1 MGWYN
6 SSWDFRKKITIDNTK
21 VTGDLTDF
29 PVLLSLTFAAGEKG
43 SVNADGSDI
52 RITTSDG
59 TMEIP
64 REIESYDQSTGV
76 FVGWTKVDVL
86 DLTDVVLYIYYGNS
100 GASEPAEDATYGRE
114 NVWDSNFMG
123 VWHLNQDPNGDV
135 ADSILDST
143 SGDDDLD
150 PDGTMLTADL
160 VDSKIGKGIDFD
172 GGDDTL
178 RGSTVGGKAITGAF
192 TVEAWIKTG
201 GAGQVGIVTKYSGT
215 NDAGQERN
223 WRSYGLF
230 MDSDE
235 KLKSSISSNGAA
247 GGNLREV
254 TGSTALDTGA
264 YLQAVVVFIPS
275 TSLTLY
281 VNGVQDGQNT
291 TSMIASIADT
301 SAWFRVSGWSGPPAE
316 FFAGEI
322 DEVRV
327 SDTNRS
333 LIWIQTSYAN
343 QNSPGTFYSV
353 GGQEIGIE
361 AEATFEA
368 EASISIAIGTA
379 ISATFEAE
387 ASISIAI
394 GASPTM
400 SRIMT
405 AIKSAL
411 LGYNGTGET
420 LEDIKTFKRG
430 KALKTL
436 IHPAIFIRP
445 IRESFPKIWTGG
457 KYDAEKE
464 LEIRVAAKNL
474 NALTA
479 LYKAMEYAE
488 AIRDILAPAHGNLDW
503 NFSGIVWNAE
513 LGNVQIGEQTETK
526 GGFVQEC
533 ILPATYMAKET
544 FPTETDYTTLSE
556 YEPKDLLD
564 LVFTLVNGD
573 STLSGIKLWSKGRTP
588 PRLRFPACSI
598 IPDEAEY
605 EPYESEH
612 DKRILNLQVLI
623 FTKVLDKETSIDNN
637 LALAELMKDVLQKN
651 VRWGGYARNSEF
663 DIDYETYQTDNGF
676 LYGSRFNLAL
686 DSREKL

>member
-6 SSWDFRKKITIDNTK
+6 SSWGYRKK
-21 VTGDLTDF
+21 VTLQNGQVAGDLTGF
-29 PVLLSLTFAAGEKG
+29 PVLLSFTFGASEKG
-43 SVNADGSDI
+43 NVLADGGDI
-52 RITTSDG
+52 RVTTSDG
-59 TMEIP
+59 ETEIS

-86 DLTDVVLYIYYGNS
+86 DLTDVILYVYFGNA
-100 GASEPAEDATYGRE
+100 GASEPAEDAVYGRE
-114 NVWDSNFMG
+114 NVWDSDFAG
-123 VWHLNQDPNGDV
+123 VWHLSEDPSGG
-135 ADSILDST
+135 ADAMVDST
-143 SGDDDLD
+143 SGDQDLTSE
-150 PDGTMLTADL
+150 GTMLTEDQIAAK
-160 VDSKIGKGIDFD
+160 VNGGIDFD

-178 RGSTVGGKAITGAF
+178 KGPGDGNVDITGALTIEF
-192 TVEAWIKTG
+192 WTKSLTAATNKV
-201 GAGQVGIVTKYSGT
+201 IVSKYG
-215 NDAGQERN
+215 
-223 WRSYGLF
+223 
-230 MDSDE
+230 
-235 KLKSSISSNGAA
+235 KA
-247 GGNLREV
+247 GGNRSYLVRTGDSAGKILFAVYKTTPSQVLNTHES
-254 TGSTALDTGA
+254 TGSVFNGV
-264 YLQAVVVFIPS
+264 YRHIVCVFIPS
-275 TSLTLY
+275 TSLTIY
-281 VNGVQDGQNT
+281 IDGSYDSQNT
-291 TSMIASIADT
+291 TSIISNMNDVAIE
-301 SAWFRVSGWSGPPAE
+301 FRIGAFWNAPVTG
-316 FFAGEI
+316 FFTGEV
-322 DEVRV
+322 DEVRL
-327 SDTNRS
+327 SSTNRS
-333 LIWIQTSYAN
+333 ANWIETSFNTQNDPGSFLI
-343 QNSPGTFYSV
+343 V
-353 GGQEIGIE
+353 GDAEIIFE
-361 AEATFEA
+361 PDVTFEA
-368 EASISIAIGTA
+368 EAAVTIQLSLLVAPTP
-379 ISATFEAE
+379 TFEAE

-411 LGYNGTGET
+411 LAYNGTGET

-445 IRESFPKIWTGG
+445 IREFFPKIWTGG
-457 KYDAEKE
+457 KYDAHKE
-464 LEIRVAAKNL
+464 VEIRVAAKNL
-474 NALTA
+474 NARTA

-513 LGNVQIGEQTETK
+513 LGNIQIGEQTETK

-556 YEPKDLLD
+556 HEPKDLLD

-605 EPYESEH
+605 EAYESEH

-663 DIDYETYQTDNGF
+663 DIDYEEYQTDNGF
-676 LYGSRFNLAL
+676 LYGTRFNLAL